1 MSGTACRVGV
11 DIGGT
16 FTDVVALTEG
26 GRAAVVKV
34 ASTPD
39 DFGRSVLH
47 GLAEARAELDL
58 PAAGVAEI
66 VHGFTVATNA
76 ILEGKG
82 AAMALITTEGFRD
95 VLEIARLRVP
105 RLYDLAY
112 RKPPP
117 LVERRLRLEVR
128 ERVDARGRVLVP
140 LDAGEVERAVAAVQE
155 AGVSSVAVCLLHS
168 YANPEHERRIGAAL
182 RAALPDLDVS
192 LSCEL
197 LPEARE
203 YERTSTTV
211 INGYIRPVVARYLER
226 LVAELRRAGTAAPV
240 TVMQSNGGLMPVEL
254 AARKPMYCIESGP
267 AAGVIG
273 AAEIGAR
280 LGQADLIS
288 FDMGGTTAK
297 ASIVEGGQVLLAP
310 ECEVGG
316 GMNAGHRLLRG
327 AGYVLRVPTIDI
339 AEVSAGGGSIA
350 WADRAGGLQIGP
362 RSAGAVPGPVC
373 YGAGGTEPTVSDA
386 DVALGFLN
394 PEHLLGGSFPIDAGR
409 ARAALRERLAAP
421 AGLTETEAAWGVHT
435 LANVKM
441 GGALRAVSSERGR
454 DPRRFAMIAF
464 GGSGPV
470 HAAGLAASLG
480 IGHVIVPPSPGV
492 FSAFGLL
499 FAEVEHH
506 FVQTLN
512 QPLAALDLER
522 ANAILERIGDECRA
536 LLAREGFTGARQR
549 LQTQID
555 ARYEGQTSELTVDL
569 PVDRFNTAALPEIAS
584 AFTREHRRS
593 YGYSVEEP
601 VQVASL
607 RVIGHGVADRGRPE
621 AASGP
626 GDVPRT
632 TRPAHPSA
640 DPCHGDTSRTAGAAC
655 PPPAPGPGS
664 DSAAT
669 VSACPPADRRVY
681 FGPRHGWITTP
692 VVGRSALGADADA
705 GPLIVEEY
713 DSTTVVPPGWRAAAA
728 GHGCMALE
736 AE

>member
-1 MSGTACRVGV
+1 
-11 DIGGT
+11 
-16 FTDVVALTEG
+16 
-26 GRAAVVKV
+26 
-34 ASTPD
+34 
-39 DFGRSVLH
+39 
-47 GLAEARAELDL
+47 
-58 PAAGVAEI
+58 
-66 VHGFTVATNA
+66 
-76 ILEGKG
+76 
-82 AAMALITTEGFRD
+82 
-95 VLEIARLRVP
+95 
-105 RLYDLAY
+105 
-112 RKPPP
+112 
-117 LVERRLRLEVR
+117 
-128 ERVDARGRVLVP
+128 
-140 LDAGEVERAVAAVQE
+140 
-155 AGVSSVAVCLLHS
+155 
-168 YANPEHERRIGAAL
+168 
-182 RAALPDLDVS
+182 
-192 LSCEL
+192 
-197 LPEARE
+197 
-203 YERTSTTV
+203 
-211 INGYIRPVVARYLER
+211 
-226 LVAELRRAGTAAPV
+226 
-240 TVMQSNGGLMPVEL
+240 MQSNGGLMPVEL

-373 YGAGGTEPTVSDA
+373 YAAGGTEPTVSDA

-394 PEHLLGGSFPIDAGR
+394 PEHLLGGTSRSLRSR
-409 ARAALRERLAAP
+409 ARAALRERLAEP

-454 DPRRFAMIAF
+454 DPRRFAMLAF

-480 IGHVIVPPSPGV
+480 IGRVIVPPSPGV

-522 ANAILERIGDECRA
+522 ANAILDRIGDECRV
-536 LLAREGFTGARQR
+536 LLAREGFVGARQR
-549 LQTQID
+549 LQIQVD
-555 ARYEGQTSELTVDL
+555 AKYEGQTSELTVDL
-569 PVDRFNTAALPEIAS
+569 PVERFSSAALPAIEA
-584 AFTREHRRS
+584 AFAREHRRS

-607 RVIGHGVADRGRPE
+607 RVIGRGISHRDRSAAGAGGPGVAPP
-621 AASGP
+621 ASP
-626 GDVPRT
+626 
-632 TRPAHPSA
+632 
-640 DPCHGDTSRTAGAAC
+640 AC
-655 PPPAPGPGS
+655 PPGE
-664 DSAAT
+664 
-669 VSACPPADRRVY
+669 RRVY
-681 FGPRHGWITTP
+681 FGPGHGWLSTP
-692 VVGRSALGADADA
+692 VVGRAALGAGGSA

-728 GHGCMALE
+728 AHGCMALE

>member
-1 MSGTACRVGV
+1 M
-11 DIGGT
+11 
-16 FTDVVALTEG
+16 VALTEG

-39 DFGRSVLH
+39 DYGRGVLH
-47 GLAEARAELDL
+47 GLAEALAELDL
-58 PAAGVAEI
+58 SAAGVAEI

-82 AAMALITTEGFRD
+82 AEMALITTEGFRD

-128 ERVDARGRVLVP
+128 ERVDARGRVVVP
-140 LDAGEVERAVAAVQE
+140 LDAGDVERAAAAVRG

-168 YANPEHERRIGAAL
+168 YANPEHERRIGEAL

-211 INGYIRPVVARYLER
+211 INGYVRPVVARYLQR

-240 TVMQSNGGLMPVEL
+240 SVMQSNGGLMPVEL

-280 LGQADLIS
+280 LGEADLIS

-297 ASIVEGGQVLLAP
+297 ASIVEGGRVLLAS

-327 AGYVLRVPTIDI
+327 AGYVLRVPAIDI

-350 WADRAGGLQIGP
+350 WVDRAGGLQVGP

-373 YGAGGTEPTVSDA
+373 YGTGGTEPTVSDA

-394 PEHLLGGSFPIDAGR
+394 PEHLLGGTFPIAAGR
-409 ARAALRERLAAP
+409 ARTALRERLAAP

-480 IGHVIVPPSPGV
+480 IGRVIVPPSPGV

-522 ANAILERIGDECRA
+522 PTR
-536 LLAREGFTGARQR
+536 
-549 LQTQID
+549 
-555 ARYEGQTSELTVDL
+555 SWS
-569 PVDRFNTAALPEIAS
+569 AS
-584 AFTREHRRS
+584 ATSAGRCW
-593 YGYSVEEP
+593 
-601 VQVASL
+601 
-607 RVIGHGVADRGRPE
+607 RGRG
-621 AASGP
+621 S
-626 GDVPRT
+626 
-632 TRPAHPSA
+632 
-640 DPCHGDTSRTAGAAC
+640 
-655 PPPAPGPGS
+655 PAPGSGCRPRSMPGTR
-664 DSAAT
+664 AR
-669 VSACPPADRRVY
+669 PP
-681 FGPRHGWITTP
+681 
-692 VVGRSALGADADA
+692 S
-705 GPLIVEEY
+705 
-713 DSTTVVPPGWRAAAA
+713 
-728 GHGCMALE
+728 
-736 AE
+736 

>member
-1 MSGTACRVGV
+1 MSGTRCRVGV

-39 DFGRSVLH
+39 DYGRGVLH

-112 RKPPP
+112 CKPPP

-128 ERVDARGRVLVP
+128 ERVAARGRVVVP
-140 LDAGEVERAVAAVQE
+140 LDAGDVERAVAAVQE

-168 YANPEHERRIGAAL
+168 YANPEHERRIGEAF

-226 LVAELRRAGTAAPV
+226 LVAELRRAGTEAPV

-350 WADRAGGLQIGP
+350 WVDRAGGLQIGP

-373 YGAGGTEPTVSDA
+373 YAAGGTEPTVSDA

-409 ARAALRERLAAP
+409 ARAALHERLAAP
-421 AGLTETEAAWGVHT
+421 AGLTETETAWGVHT

-512 QPLAALDLER
+512 QPLAALDVEQ
-522 ANAILERIGDECRA
+522 ANAILDRIGGECRV
-536 LLAREGFTGARQR
+536 LLAREGFVGARQR
-549 LQTQID
+549 LQIQVD

-569 PVDRFNTAALPEIAS
+569 PVERFSIAALPAIKA
-584 AFTREHRRS
+584 AFAREHRRS

-607 RVIGHGVADRGRPE
+607 RVIGRGISHRDRSAAGAGGPGVAPP
-621 AASGP
+621 ASP
-626 GDVPRT
+626 
-632 TRPAHPSA
+632 
-640 DPCHGDTSRTAGAAC
+640 AC
-655 PPPAPGPGS
+655 PPGE
-664 DSAAT
+664 
-669 VSACPPADRRVY
+669 RRVY
-681 FGPRHGWITTP
+681 FGPGHGWLSTP
-692 VVGRSALGADADA
+692 VVGRAALGAGGSA

-728 GHGCMALE
+728 AHGCMALE